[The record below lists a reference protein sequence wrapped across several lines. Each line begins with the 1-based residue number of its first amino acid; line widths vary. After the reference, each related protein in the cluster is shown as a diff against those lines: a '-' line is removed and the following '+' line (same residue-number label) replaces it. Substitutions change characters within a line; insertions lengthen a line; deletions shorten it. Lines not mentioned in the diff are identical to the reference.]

1 MRCLVVLLL
10 LAGCAS
16 LSAAAGVPCALS
28 LDFFG
33 RHNVT
38 ADDKDVP
45 VAIADQSLF
54 SHREG
59 LIINHHVCSMR
70 VGDFKLVIRNYK
82 PRFPPMFS
90 LTYVKVLILRATLQY
105 HRGSLSN
112 GLDSECAYHLKY
124 QQMTSILS
132 GRSGDRRTR
141 RSADLACHP

>member
-45 VAIADQSLF
+45 GA
-54 SHREG
+54 
-59 LIINHHVCSMR
+59 
-70 VGDFKLVIRNYK
+70 VI
-82 PRFPPMFS
+82 
-90 LTYVKVLILRATLQY
+90 
-105 HRGSLSN
+105 
-112 GLDSECAYHLKY
+112 
-124 QQMTSILS
+124 
-132 GRSGDRRTR
+132 
-141 RSADLACHP
+141 

>member
-45 VAIADQSLF
+45 GA
-54 SHREG
+54 
-59 LIINHHVCSMR
+59 
-70 VGDFKLVIRNYK
+70 
-82 PRFPPMFS
+82 
-90 LTYVKVLILRATLQY
+90 Y

-112 GLDSECAYHLKY
+112 GLDGECAYHLKY